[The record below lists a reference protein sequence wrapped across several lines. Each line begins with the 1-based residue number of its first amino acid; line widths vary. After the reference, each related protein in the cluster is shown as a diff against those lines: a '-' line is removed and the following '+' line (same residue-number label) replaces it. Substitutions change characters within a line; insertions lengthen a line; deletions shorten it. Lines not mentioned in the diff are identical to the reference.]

1 MKKMKFEGLMPA
13 IITPMDKD
21 GKIDFEGLKKNVEFY
36 LDAGCTGIVANGST
50 GEAVNLSRE
59 ERIAVIKKV
68 VEVVK
73 GKVKV
78 IAGTGAATTNVT
90 LEYTRDAM
98 NAGADAV
105 LVITPF
111 NAIPNKE
118 GLYLHYKEVAE
129 VGIPVIMYNLPQHTN
144 VEIDLETMGRL
155 VKLDNII
162 GLKES
167 SGNLSYFA
175 EAIRLFGEDIT
186 MISGCDDLILQTLSM
201 GIPALILAFGN
212 IAPKMIIEMYNAI
225 KNNDF
230 ISAREKYYKLL
241 PMARAIGDSVNF
253 PAPVK
258 EAVRLLGRPSGPPR
272 LSTLPV
278 SREESEEIRK
288 KLVYAGLL
296 SS

>member
-21 GKIDFEGLKKNVEFY
+21 GEIDFEGLKKNVEFY
-36 LDAGCTGIVANGST
+36 LGVGCTGIVANGST

-59 ERIAVIKKV
+59 ERIEVIKKV
-68 VEVVK
+68 VGVVK

-78 IAGTGAATTNVT
+78 IAGTGAPTTNVT
-90 LEYTRDAM
+90 LQYTRDAM

-118 GLYLHYKEVAE
+118 GLYLHFKKVAE
-129 VGIPVIMYNLPQHTN
+129 VGIPVIMYNLPQHTS

-155 VKLDNII
+155 AKLDNIV

-175 EAIRLFGEDIT
+175 EAIRRFSEDIT
-186 MISGCDDLILQTLSM
+186 LISGCDDLILQTLSM

-212 IAPKMIIEMYNAI
+212 IAPKMIIEIYNAI
-225 KNNDF
+225 KHNDF

-278 SREESEEIRK
+278 GQEESEEIRK
-288 KLVYAGLL
+288 KLIYAGLL
-296 SS
+296 

>member
-1 MKKMKFEGLMPA
+1 MEKMKFEGLMPA

-21 GKIDFEGLKKNVEFY
+21 GEIDFEGLKKNVEFY

-59 ERIAVIKKV
+59 ERIAVIKNV
-68 VEVVK
+68 IEVVK

-78 IAGTGAATTNVT
+78 IAGTGAPTTNVT

-98 NAGADAV
+98 KAGADAV

-155 VKLDNII
+155 VKLDNIV

-175 EAIRLFGEDIT
+175 ETIRRFSEDIT
-186 MISGCDDLILQTLSM
+186 LISGCDDLILQTLSM

-212 IAPKMIIEMYNAI
+212 IAPKMIIEIFHAI
-225 KNNDF
+225 KHNDF

-278 SREESEEIRK
+278 NQEESEEIRK
-288 KLVYAGLL
+288 KLIYAGLL
-296 SS
+296 

>member
-1 MKKMKFEGLMPA
+1 VKKLKFEGLMPA

-21 GKIDFEGLKKNVEFY
+21 GEIDFEGLKENVEFY

-59 ERIAVIKKV
+59 ERIEVIKKV
-68 VEVVK
+68 VEVVR

-78 IAGTGAATTNVT
+78 IAGTGAPTTNVT
-90 LEYTRDAM
+90 LQYTRDAM
-98 NAGADAV
+98 KAGADAV

-118 GLYLHYKEVAE
+118 GLYLHYKAVAE
-129 VGIPVIMYNLPQHTN
+129 VGIPVIMYNLPQHTS

-155 VKLDNII
+155 VKLDNIV

-175 EAIRLFGEDIT
+175 EAIRLFSEDIT
-186 MISGCDDLILQTLSM
+186 LISGCDDLILQTLSM

-212 IAPKMIIEMYNAI
+212 IAPRMIIELFNAI

-278 SREESEEIRK
+278 NQEESEEIRK
-288 KLVYAGLL
+288 KLIYAGLL
-296 SS
+296 K

>member
-21 GKIDFEGLKKNVEFY
+21 GEIDFEGLKKNVEFY
-36 LDAGCTGIVANGST
+36 IDTGCTGIIANGST

-59 ERIAVIKKV
+59 ERIAVIKNV
-68 VEVVK
+68 IEVVR

-90 LEYTRDAM
+90 LQYTRDAM
-98 NAGADAV
+98 NTGADAV

-118 GLYLHYKEVAE
+118 GLYLHFKEVAE

-155 VKLDNII
+155 VKLDNVV

-175 EAIRLFGEDIT
+175 EAIRLFSADIT
-186 MISGCDDLILQTLSM
+186 LISGCDDLILQTLSM

-230 ISAREKYYKLL
+230 ISARKKYYKLL

-278 SREESEEIRK
+278 SQEESEEIRK
-288 KLVYAGLL
+288 KLIYAGLL
-296 SS
+296 

>member
-1 MKKMKFEGLMPA
+1 MKKMKFGGLMPA

-21 GKIDFEGLKKNVEFY
+21 GEIDFEGLKKNVEFY
-36 LDAGCTGIVANGST
+36 TDAGCTGIVANGST

-59 ERIAVIKKV
+59 ERIAIVKKV
-68 VEVVK
+68 VEIVK

-78 IAGTGAATTNVT
+78 IAGTGAPTTNVT
-90 LEYTRDAM
+90 IQYTKDAM
-98 NAGADAV
+98 NTGADAA

-129 VGIPVIMYNLPQHTN
+129 VGIPVIMYNLPQHTG

-155 VKLDNII
+155 VKLDNIV

-167 SGNLSYFA
+167 SGNLSYFG
-175 EAIRLFGEDIT
+175 EVIRRFSEDIT
-186 MISGCDDLILQTLSM
+186 PISGCDDLILQTLSM

-212 IAPKMIIEMYNAI
+212 IAPKMIIEIFNAI

-230 ISAREKYYKLL
+230 SSAREKYYKLL

-253 PAPVK
+253 PAPIK

-278 SREESEEIRK
+278 AQEESKEIRK
-288 KLVYAGLL
+288 KLIYAGLL
-296 SS
+296 

>member
-21 GKIDFEGLKKNVEFY
+21 GEIDFEGLKKNVEFY
-36 LDAGCTGIVANGST
+36 IDAGCTGIVANGST
-50 GEAVNLSRE
+50 GEAVNLNRE
-59 ERIAVIKKV
+59 ERIAVVKKV
-68 VEVVK
+68 VEIVK

-78 IAGTGAATTNVT
+78 IAGTGAPTTNVT
-90 LEYTRDAM
+90 IQYTEDAM

-129 VGIPVIMYNLPQHTN
+129 VGIPVIMYNLPQHTS

-155 VKLDNII
+155 VKLDNIV

-167 SGNLSYFA
+167 SGNLSYFG
-175 EAIRLFGEDIT
+175 EAIRRF
-186 MISGCDDLILQTLSM
+186 S
-201 GIPALILAFGN
+201 LILAFGN
-212 IAPKMIIEMYNAI
+212 IAPKMIIEIFNAI

-278 SREESEEIRK
+278 NQEESGEIRQ
-288 KLVYAGLL
+288 KLIYAGLL
-296 SS
+296 

>member
-13 IITPMDKD
+13 IITPMDRD
-21 GKIDFEGLKKNVEFY
+21 GEIDFEGLKKNVEFY

-59 ERIAVIKKV
+59 ERIEVIKKV
-68 VEVVK
+68 VGVVR

-78 IAGTGAATTNVT
+78 IAGTGAPTTNVT
-90 LEYTRDAM
+90 LQYTKDAM
-98 NAGADAV
+98 KAGADAV

-129 VGIPVIMYNLPQHTN
+129 VGIPVIMYNLPQHTS

-155 VKLDNII
+155 VKLDNIV

-175 EAIRLFGEDIT
+175 EAIRRFGEDIT
-186 MISGCDDLILQTLSM
+186 PISGCDDLILQTLSM
-201 GIPALILAFGN
+201 GTPALILAFGN
-212 IAPKMIIEMYNAI
+212 IAPKMIIEIFNAI
-225 KNNDF
+225 KHNDF

-278 SREESEEIRK
+278 SQEESAEIRK
-288 KLVYAGLL
+288 KLIYAGLL
-296 SS
+296 

>member
-1 MKKMKFEGLMPA
+1 MEKMKFEGLMPA

-21 GKIDFEGLKKNVEFY
+21 GEIDFEGLKKNVEFY

-59 ERIAVIKKV
+59 ERIAVIKNV
-68 VEVVK
+68 IEVVK

-78 IAGTGAATTNVT
+78 IAGTGAPTTNVT

-98 NAGADAV
+98 KAGADAV

-118 GLYLHYKEVAE
+118 GLYLHYKEVAK
-129 VGIPVIMYNLPQHTN
+129 VGIPIIMCNLPQHTS

-155 VKLDNII
+155 VKLDNIV

-175 EAIRLFGEDIT
+175 ETIRRFSEDIT
-186 MISGCDDLILQTLSM
+186 LISGCDDLILQTLSM

-212 IAPKMIIEMYNAI
+212 IAPKMIIEIFHAI
-225 KNNDF
+225 KHNDF

-278 SREESEEIRK
+278 NQEESEEIRK
-288 KLVYAGLL
+288 KLIYAGLL
-296 SS
+296 

>member
-1 MKKMKFEGLMPA
+1 MGKMKFEGLMPA

-21 GKIDFEGLKKNVEFY
+21 GGIDFEGLKKNVEFY
-36 LDAGCTGIVANGST
+36 IDAGCTGIVANGST
-50 GEAVNLSRE
+50 GEAVNLNRE

-68 VEVVK
+68 VEVVR

-78 IAGTGAATTNVT
+78 IAGAGAPTTNVT
-90 LEYTRDAM
+90 LQYTKDAM
-98 NAGADAV
+98 DAGADAV

-118 GLYLHYKEVAE
+118 GLYLHYKKVAE
-129 VGIPVIMYNLPQHTN
+129 VGIPVIMYNLPQHTG

-155 VKLDNII
+155 VKLDNIV

-175 EAIRLFGEDIT
+175 EVIRCFSEDIT
-186 MISGCDDLILQTLSM
+186 PISGCDDLILQTLSM
-201 GIPALILAFGN
+201 GVPALILALGN
-212 IAPKMIIEMYNAI
+212 IAPKMIIEIINAV

-230 ISAREKYYKLL
+230 VSAREKYYKIL
-241 PMARAIGDSVNF
+241 PIARAIGDSVHF

-278 SREESEEIRK
+278 SQEESEEIRK
-288 KLVYAGLL
+288 KLIYAGLL
-296 SS
+296 

>member
-59 ERIAVIKKV
+59 ERIEVVKKV
-68 VEVVK
+68 VQVVK

-78 IAGTGAATTNVT
+78 IAGTGAPTTNVT
-90 LEYTRDAM
+90 IQYTKDAM

-129 VGIPVIMYNLPQHTN
+129 VGIPVIMYNLPQHTS

-155 VKLDNII
+155 VKLDNIV

-167 SGNLSYFA
+167 SGNLSYFG
-175 EAIRLFGEDIT
+175 EAIRLFSEDIT
-186 MISGCDDLILQTLSM
+186 LISGCDDLILQTLSM

-230 ISAREKYYKLL
+230 VSAREKYYKLL

-278 SREESEEIRK
+278 NQEESEEIRK
-288 KLVYAGLL
+288 KLIYAGLL
-296 SS
+296 

>member
-1 MKKMKFEGLMPA
+1 MKKIKLEGLMPA
-13 IITPMDKD
+13 IITPMDQN
-21 GKIDFEGLKKNVEFY
+21 GEIDYEGLKKNVEFY
-36 LDAGCTGIVANGST
+36 IDCGCSGIVANGST
-50 GEAVNLSRE
+50 GEAVNLTRQ
-59 ERIAVIKKV
+59 ERMNIIKT
-68 VEVVK
+68 VVK
-73 GKVKV
+73 ITQGKVLV
-78 IAGTGAATTNVT
+78 VAGTGAPTTNVT
-90 LEYTRDAM
+90 LKYTQDALET
-98 NAGADAV
+98 GADAA

-118 GLYLHYKEVAE
+118 GLYLHYKKIAE
-129 VGIPVIMYNLPQHTN
+129 VGIPVIMYNLPQHTG
-144 VEIDLETMGRL
+144 VEIDLDTMERL
-155 VKLDNII
+155 VKLDNIV

-175 EAIRLFGEDIT
+175 EVIRRFGKDIT
-186 MISGCDDLILQTLSM
+186 PISGCDDLILQTLSM

-212 IAPKMIIEMYNAI
+212 IAPKMIIEIFNEI
-225 KNNDF
+225 KHNDF

-278 SREESEEIRK
+278 TKEESKEIAQ
-288 KLVYAGLL
+288 KLIYAGLL
-296 SS
+296 K

>member
-1 MKKMKFEGLMPA
+1 MEKMKFEGLMPA

-21 GKIDFEGLKKNVEFY
+21 GEIDFEGLKKNVEFY

-59 ERIAVIKKV
+59 ERIEVVKKV
-68 VEVVK
+68 VEVVR
-73 GKVKV
+73 GKAKV
-78 IAGTGAATTNVT
+78 IAGTGAPTTNVT
-90 LEYTRDAM
+90 LQYTKDAM

-129 VGIPVIMYNLPQHTN
+129 VGIPVIMYNLPQHTS

-155 VKLDNII
+155 VKLDNIV

-175 EAIRLFGEDIT
+175 EAIRLFSEDIT
-186 MISGCDDLILQTLSM
+186 LISGCDDLILQTLSM

-212 IAPKMIIEMYNAI
+212 IAPQMIIELFNAI

-258 EAVRLLGRPSGPPR
+258 EAVHLLGRPSGPPR

-278 SREESEEIRK
+278 NQEESEEIRK
-288 KLVYAGLL
+288 KLIYAGLL
-296 SS
+296 

>member
-21 GKIDFEGLKKNVEFY
+21 GEIDFEGLKKNVEFY
-36 LDAGCTGIVANGST
+36 IDTGCTGIVANGST

-59 ERIAVIKKV
+59 ERIAVIKNV
-68 VEVVK
+68 IEVVR

-90 LEYTRDAM
+90 LQYTRDAM
-98 NAGADAV
+98 NTGADAV

-118 GLYLHYKEVAE
+118 GLYLHFKEVAE

-155 VKLDNII
+155 VKLDNVV

-175 EAIRLFGEDIT
+175 EAIRLFSADIT
-186 MISGCDDLILQTLSM
+186 LISGCDDLILQTLSM

-230 ISAREKYYKLL
+230 ISARKKYYKLL

-278 SREESEEIRK
+278 SQEESEEIRK
-288 KLVYAGLL
+288 KLIYAGLL
-296 SS
+296 

>member
-1 MKKMKFEGLMPA
+1 MEKMKFEGLIPA

-21 GKIDFEGLKKNVEFY
+21 GEIDFEGLKKNVEFY
-36 LDAGCTGIVANGST
+36 LNVGCTGIVANGST

-59 ERIAVIKKV
+59 ERIEVIKKV

-78 IAGTGAATTNVT
+78 IAGTGAPTTNVT
-90 LEYTRDAM
+90 LQYTRDAM
-98 NAGADAV
+98 NAGADVV

-129 VGIPVIMYNLPQHTN
+129 VGIPVIMYNLPQHTS

-155 VKLDNII
+155 VKLDNIV

-167 SGNLSYFA
+167 SGNLSYFG
-175 EAIRLFGEDIT
+175 EVIRRFSEDIT
-186 MISGCDDLILQTLSM
+186 PISGCDDLILQTLSM

-212 IAPKMIIEMYNAI
+212 IAPKMIIELFNAI

-288 KLVYAGLL
+288 KLIYAGLL
-296 SS
+296 

>member
-1 MKKMKFEGLMPA
+1 MKKMIFEGLMPA
-13 IITPMDKD
+13 IITPMNKD
-21 GKIDFEGLKKNVEFY
+21 SEIDFEGLKKNVKFY

-59 ERIAVIKKV
+59 ERIEVIKKV

-90 LEYTRDAM
+90 LQYTRDAM

-129 VGIPVIMYNLPQHTN
+129 VGIPVIMYNLPQHTS

-155 VKLDNII
+155 VKLDNIV

-175 EAIRLFGEDIT
+175 EAIRRFSEDIT
-186 MISGCDDLILQTLSM
+186 LISGCDDLILQTLSM

-212 IAPKMIIEMYNAI
+212 IAPKMIIEIYNAI
-225 KNNDF
+225 KHNDF

-278 SREESEEIRK
+278 NQEESEEIRK
-288 KLVYAGLL
+288 KLIYAGLL
-296 SS
+296 Q

>member
-13 IITPMDKD
+13 IITPMDKN
-21 GKIDFEGLKKNVEFY
+21 GEIDFEGLEKNVEFY
-36 LDAGCTGIVANGST
+36 IDAGCTGIVANGST
-50 GEAVNLSRE
+50 GEAVNLNRE
-59 ERIAVIKKV
+59 ERIAVVKKV
-68 VEVVK
+68 VEVAR

-78 IAGTGAATTNVT
+78 IAGTGAPTTNVT
-90 LEYTRDAM
+90 LQYTRDAM

-111 NAIPNKE
+111 NAIPNQE
-118 GLYLHYKEVAE
+118 GLYLHYKKVAE
-129 VGIPVIMYNLPQHTN
+129 IGIPVIMYNLPQHTG

-155 VKLDNII
+155 VKLDNIV

-167 SGNLSYFA
+167 SGNLSYFG
-175 EAIRLFGEDIT
+175 EAIRRFSKDIT
-186 MISGCDDLILQTLSM
+186 PISGCDDLTLQTLSM

-212 IAPKMIIEMYNAI
+212 IAPKMIIEMFNAI

-278 SREESEEIRK
+278 NQEESEEIRK
-288 KLVYAGLL
+288 KLIYAGLL
-296 SS
+296 

>member
-1 MKKMKFEGLMPA
+1 MKKLKFEGLMPA

-21 GKIDFEGLKKNVEFY
+21 GEIDFEGLKENVEFY

-59 ERIAVIKKV
+59 ERIEVIKKV
-68 VEVVK
+68 VEVVR

-78 IAGTGAATTNVT
+78 IAGTGAPTTNVT
-90 LEYTRDAM
+90 LQYTRDAM
-98 NAGADAV
+98 KAGADAV

-118 GLYLHYKEVAE
+118 GLYLHYKAVAE
-129 VGIPVIMYNLPQHTN
+129 VGIPVIMYNLPQHTS

-155 VKLDNII
+155 VKLDNIV

-175 EAIRLFGEDIT
+175 EAIRLFSEDIT
-186 MISGCDDLILQTLSM
+186 LISGCDDLILQTLSM

-212 IAPKMIIEMYNAI
+212 IAPRMIIELFNAI

-278 SREESEEIRK
+278 NQEESEEIRK
-288 KLVYAGLL
+288 KLIYAGLL
-296 SS
+296 K

>member
-21 GKIDFEGLKKNVEFY
+21 GEIDFEGLKKNVEFY
-36 LDAGCTGIVANGST
+36 LGVGCTGIVANGST

-59 ERIAVIKKV
+59 ERIEVIKKV
-68 VEVVK
+68 VGVVK

-78 IAGTGAATTNVT
+78 IAGTGAPTTNVT
-90 LEYTRDAM
+90 LQYTRDAM
-98 NAGADAV
+98 NADADAV

-118 GLYLHYKEVAE
+118 GLYLHFKKVAE
-129 VGIPVIMYNLPQHTN
+129 VGIPVIMYNLPQHTS

-155 VKLDNII
+155 VKLDNIV

-175 EAIRLFGEDIT
+175 EAIRRFSEDIT
-186 MISGCDDLILQTLSM
+186 LISGCDDLILQTLSM

-212 IAPKMIIEMYNAI
+212 IAPKMIIEIYNAI
-225 KNNDF
+225 KHNDF

-278 SREESEEIRK
+278 NQEESEEIRK
-288 KLVYAGLL
+288 KLIYAGLL
-296 SS
+296 

>member
-1 MKKMKFEGLMPA
+1 MKKMNFEGLMPA

-21 GKIDFEGLKKNVEFY
+21 GEIDFEGLKRNVEFHI
-36 LDAGCTGIVANGST
+36 DVGCTGIVANGST

-59 ERIAVIKKV
+59 ERITIIKKV
-68 VEVVK
+68 VEIAK

-78 IAGTGAATTNVT
+78 IAGTGAPTTNVT
-90 LEYTRDAM
+90 LQYTKDAM
-98 NAGADAV
+98 DAGADAV

-118 GLYLHYKEVAE
+118 GLYLHYKKVAE
-129 VGIPVIMYNLPQHTN
+129 VGIPVIMYNLPQHTG
-144 VEIDLETMGRL
+144 VEIDLETAGRL
-155 VKLDNII
+155 VKLDNIV

-167 SGNLSYFA
+167 SGNLSYFG
-175 EAIRLFGEDIT
+175 EVIRRFSEDIT
-186 MISGCDDLILQTLSM
+186 PISGCDDLILQALSM
-201 GIPALILAFGN
+201 GTRSFILGFGN
-212 IAPKMIIEMYNAI
+212 IAPKTIIEIINAV

-230 ISAREKYYKLL
+230 VSAREKYYKIL

-278 SREESEEIRK
+278 SQEESEEIRK
-288 KLVYAGLL
+288 KLIYAGLL
-296 SS
+296 

>member
-21 GKIDFEGLKKNVEFY
+21 GGIDFEGLKKNVEFY
-36 LDAGCTGIVANGST
+36 IDAGCTGIVANGST
-50 GEAVNLSRE
+50 GEAVNLNRE
-59 ERIAVIKKV
+59 ERIAIVKKV
-68 VEVVK
+68 VEIVK

-78 IAGTGAATTNVT
+78 IAGTGAPTTNVT
-90 LEYTRDAM
+90 IQYTRDAM

-118 GLYLHYKEVAE
+118 GLYLHYKEVAK
-129 VGIPVIMYNLPQHTN
+129 VGIPVIMYNLPQHTS

-155 VKLDNII
+155 VKLDNIV

-167 SGNLSYFA
+167 SGNLSYFG
-175 EAIRLFGEDIT
+175 EAIRRFSEDIT
-186 MISGCDDLILQTLSM
+186 LISGCDDLILQTLSM

-212 IAPKMIIEMYNAI
+212 IAPKTIIEIFKAI

-230 ISAREKYYKLL
+230 VSAREKYYKLL

-278 SREESEEIRK
+278 RQEESEEIRK

-296 SS
+296 

>member
-1 MKKMKFEGLMPA
+1 MKFEGLMPA

-36 LDAGCTGIVANGST
+36 IDAGCTGIVANGST
-50 GEAVNLSRE
+50 GEAVNLNRE
-59 ERIAVIKKV
+59 ERIAIVKKV
-68 VEVVK
+68 VEIVK

-78 IAGTGAATTNVT
+78 IAGTGAPTTNVT
-90 LEYTRDAM
+90 IQYTRDAM
-98 NAGADAV
+98 NAGADAA

-129 VGIPVIMYNLPQHTN
+129 VGIPVIMYNLPQHTS

-155 VKLDNII
+155 VKLDNIV

-167 SGNLSYFA
+167 SGNLSYFS
-175 EAIRLFGEDIT
+175 EAIRRFSEDIT
-186 MISGCDDLILQTLSM
+186 PISGCDDLILQTLSM

-212 IAPKMIIEMYNAI
+212 IAPKTIIEIFKAI

-278 SREESEEIRK
+278 SQEESVEIRK

-296 SS
+296 

>member
-13 IITPMDKD
+13 IITPMDRD
-21 GKIDFEGLKKNVEFY
+21 GEIDFEGLKKNVEFY

-59 ERIAVIKKV
+59 ERIEVIKKV
-68 VEVVK
+68 VGVVR

-78 IAGTGAATTNVT
+78 IAGTGAPTTNVT
-90 LEYTRDAM
+90 LQYTKDAM
-98 NAGADAV
+98 KAGADAV

-129 VGIPVIMYNLPQHTN
+129 VGIPVIMYNLPQHTS

-155 VKLDNII
+155 VKLDNIV

-175 EAIRLFGEDIT
+175 EAIRRFGEDIT
-186 MISGCDDLILQTLSM
+186 PISGCDDLILQTLSM
-201 GIPALILAFGN
+201 GTPALILAFGN
-212 IAPKMIIEMYNAI
+212 IAPKMIIEIFNAI
-225 KNNDF
+225 KHNDF

-278 SREESEEIRK
+278 GQEESEEIRK
-288 KLVYAGLL
+288 KLIYAGLL
-296 SS
+296 

>member
-1 MKKMKFEGLMPA
+1 MKKMIFEGLMPA
-13 IITPMDKD
+13 IITPMNKD
-21 GKIDFEGLKKNVEFY
+21 GEIDFEGLKKNVEFY
-36 LDAGCTGIVANGST
+36 LGVGCTGIVANGST

-59 ERIAVIKKV
+59 ERIAVVKKV

-78 IAGTGAATTNVT
+78 IAGTGAPTTNVT
-90 LEYTRDAM
+90 LQYTRDAM
-98 NAGADAV
+98 NAGADVV

-129 VGIPVIMYNLPQHTN
+129 VGIPVIMYNLPQHTS

-155 VKLDNII
+155 VKLDNIV

-175 EAIRLFGEDIT
+175 EAIRRFGEDIT
-186 MISGCDDLILQTLSM
+186 PISGCDDLILQTLSM
-201 GIPALILAFGN
+201 GTPALILAFGN
-212 IAPKMIIEMYNAI
+212 IAPKMIIEIFNAI
-225 KNNDF
+225 KHNDF

-278 SREESEEIRK
+278 SQEESAEIRK
-288 KLVYAGLL
+288 KLIYAGLL
-296 SS
+296 

>member
-1 MKKMKFEGLMPA
+1 MKKLKFEGLMPA

-21 GKIDFEGLKKNVEFY
+21 GEIDFEGLKENVEFY

-59 ERIAVIKKV
+59 ERIEVIKKV
-68 VEVVK
+68 VEVVR

-78 IAGTGAATTNVT
+78 IAGTGAPTTNVT
-90 LEYTRDAM
+90 LQYTRDAM
-98 NAGADAV
+98 KAGADAV

-118 GLYLHYKEVAE
+118 GLYLHYKAVAE
-129 VGIPVIMYNLPQHTN
+129 VGIPVIMYNLPQHTS

-155 VKLDNII
+155 VKLDNIV

-167 SGNLSYFA
+167 SGNLSYFG
-175 EAIRLFGEDIT
+175 EAIRLFSEDIT
-186 MISGCDDLILQTLSM
+186 LISGCDDLILQTLSM

-212 IAPKMIIEMYNAI
+212 IAPRMIIELFNAI

-278 SREESEEIRK
+278 NQEESEEIRK
-288 KLVYAGLL
+288 KLIYAGLL
-296 SS
+296 K

>member
-13 IITPMDKD
+13 IITPMGKD
-21 GKIDFEGLKKNVEFY
+21 GEIDFEGLKKNVEFY
-36 LDAGCTGIVANGST
+36 VNEGCTGIVANGST

-59 ERIAVIKKV
+59 ERIAVVKKV
-68 VEVVK
+68 VEIVK

-78 IAGTGAATTNVT
+78 IAGTGAPTTNVT
-90 LEYTRDAM
+90 IQYTVDAM

-129 VGIPVIMYNLPQHTN
+129 VGIPVIMYNLPQHTG

-155 VKLDNII
+155 VKLDNIV

-167 SGNLSYFA
+167 SGNLSYFG
-175 EAIRLFGEDIT
+175 EAIRRFSEDIT
-186 MISGCDDLILQTLSM
+186 LISGCDDLILQTLSM

-212 IAPKMIIEMYNAI
+212 IAPKMIIEIFNAI

-230 ISAREKYYKLL
+230 ISARERYYKLL

-258 EAVRLLGRPSGPPR
+258 EAVRLLGRSSGPPR

-278 SREESEEIRK
+278 SQEESEEIRK

-296 SS
+296 

>member
-1 MKKMKFEGLMPA
+1 MEKMKFEGLMPA

-21 GKIDFEGLKKNVEFY
+21 GEIDFEGLKKNVEFY

-59 ERIAVIKKV
+59 ERIEVVKKV

-78 IAGTGAATTNVT
+78 IAGTGAPTTNVT
-90 LEYTRDAM
+90 IQYTKDAM
-98 NAGADAV
+98 KAGADAV

-129 VGIPVIMYNLPQHTN
+129 VGIPVIMYNLPQHTS

-155 VKLDNII
+155 VKLDNIV

-167 SGNLSYFA
+167 SGNLSYFG
-175 EAIRLFGEDIT
+175 EAIRLFSEDIT
-186 MISGCDDLILQTLSM
+186 LISGCDDLILQTLSM

-230 ISAREKYYKLL
+230 VSAREKYYKLL

-278 SREESEEIRK
+278 NQEESEEIRK
-288 KLVYAGLL
+288 KLIYAGLL
-296 SS
+296 